1 MVEAQMGLK
10 GIETSDNPNKGGTTK
25 ALRFSSLLDEKRFLL
40 CWRDI
45 KTMSIDVQQVTQ
57 NQAGMSA
64 KKRVFSGVQPTGN
77 IHIGNYLGAIRNWAA
92 NQAEYDNIF
101 CIVDLHAITLPIDPK
116 ELHSNTRKLAALYLA
131 CGLDTRYC
139 KLFIQSHVRQHA
151 ELSWILECF
160 TPMGWLNRMTQFKA
174 KAGESAESVSTGLY
188 CYPVLMACDILLY
201 QTHYVP
207 VGDDQRQHIELT
219 RDLAQRFNSLYQ
231 QDVFTVPE
239 GQIRKVGARIMSLDN
254 PEEKMSKS
262 DPDPASR
269 INLLDEPQAIKKKIA
284 RATTDSERLVAFDP
298 NRPGITNLLT
308 IYQMITEQSQ
318 QEIEAEFA
326 GKGYGEFKAALT
338 ERLVE
343 TLAPIQRRYYEL
355 MNDQGELERILKQG
369 AGEVRPLAEQTI
381 QRAKAVIGLG

>member
-1 MVEAQMGLK
+1 
-10 GIETSDNPNKGGTTK
+10 
-25 ALRFSSLLDEKRFLL
+25 
-40 CWRDI
+40 
-45 KTMSIDVQQVTQ
+45 MSIDVQQVTQ
-57 NQAGMSA
+57 NRAGMPA

-101 CIVDLHAITLPIDPK
+101 CIVDLHAITVSIDPK

-139 KLFIQSHVRQHA
+139 KLFVQSHVLQHA

-160 TPMGWLNRMTQFKA
+160 TPMGWLNRMTQFKT
-174 KAGESAESVSTGLY
+174 KAGESPESVSTGLY

-231 QDVFTVPE
+231 QEVFTIPE
-239 GQIRKVGARIMSLDN
+239 GQIREVGARIMSLDN

-262 DPDPASR
+262 DPNPASR

-298 NRPGITNLLT
+298 SRPGITNLLT
-308 IYQMITEQSQ
+308 IYQMITEQSR

-355 MNDQGELERILKQG
+355 MNDQAELERILKQG
-369 AGEVRPLAEQTI
+369 ADEVRPLAEQTI
-381 QRAKAVIGLG
+381 QRVKDVIGLG